1 MKNNIDCITWVSAH
15 KYYLFDLSIRS
26 LERMQLIYEE
36 DLNNFLTDLFK
47 SVLEDLNIPY
57 KEEMD
62 KIFEKKNIKFYD
74 KKKEFY
80 KTHDLLSVYSS
91 DYDTLFSLLRL
102 PKVNNL
108 TVIQKFYDSLSKE
121 EKEEFKKNIQ

>member
-15 KYYLFDLSIRS
+15 KYYLFYLNIRS

-36 DLNNFLTDLFK
+36 SLNDFLTDLFK

-62 KIFEKKNIKFYD
+62 KICKENNKKFFSEKKKFYD
-74 KKKEFY
+74 E
-80 KTHDLLSVYSS
+80 HDVLSIYST
-91 DYDTLFSLLRL
+91 DYHRLFSLLRL
-102 PKVNNL
+102 PKVKKLDL
-108 TVIQKFYDSLSKE
+108 TMKFFDYLSKE

>member
-1 MKNNIDCITWVSAH
+1 MKNNIDCITWEKAEN
-15 KYYLFDLSIRS
+15 YYLFDLSIRS

-47 SVLEDLNIPY
+47 SVLENLNIPY
-57 KEEMD
+57 NEEMD

-91 DYDTLFSLLRL
+91 DYEKLFSLLRL

-108 TVIQKFYDSLSKE
+108 TVIQKFYDTLSKE
-121 EKEEFKKNIQ
+121 EKEEFQKNIQ

>member
-47 SVLEDLNIPY
+47 SVLENLNIQY
-57 KEEMD
+57 NEEID

-102 PKVNNL
+102 PKVSRVNL
-108 TVIQKFYDSLSKE
+108 TMNLYLSLSKE

>member
-57 KEEMD
+57 NEEMD
-62 KIFEKKNIKFYD
+62 NKFKENNKKFYSE
-74 KKKEFY
+74 KKEFY
-80 KTHDLLSVYSS
+80 NEHDVLSIYST
-91 DYDTLFSLLRL
+91 DYHRLFSLLKL
-102 PKVNNL
+102 PKVNKLTLTMNL
-108 TVIQKFYDSLSKE
+108 YNSLSKE

>member
-47 SVLEDLNIPY
+47 SVLENLNIQY
-57 KEEMD
+57 NKEMD

-80 KTHDLLSVYSS
+80 KTHDLLSIYSS

-102 PKVNNL
+102 PKVSRVNL
-108 TVIQKFYDSLSKE
+108 TMNLYLSLSKE